1 MKKFFFSKIIKLFC
15 FSIFFQNN
23 NTERIF
29 TSLRIDVQHTRICS
43 PFANHLHTRTRVH
56 DWKNK
61 QKQAKNTI
69 FSRHFWTPKIVKKW
83 GFPQKKWG
91 QNWKI
96 IKSLREKVQN
106 SLNYISWTYQG
117 KLARFVEMIEKT
129 QDFTNY
135 GGGSF
140 WKSSYVWMC
149 MNTQIRLDLY
159 GLWSCA
165 KRFHYFFISMTVFE
179 HSDRDLLKSVEFL
192 WFPFSLHFHFSSF
205 TQRILFSS
213 YKLRNRP
220 TKNPPKPP

>member
-1 MKKFFFSKIIKLFC
+1 MF
-15 FSIFFQNN
+15 
-23 NTERIF
+23 
-29 TSLRIDVQHTRICS
+29 S
-43 PFANHLHTRTRVH
+43 PFTNLFHTRTRVH

-140 WKSSYVWMC
+140 WKSSFAGFLAPYFKKKKNNYPIGLNLHILMKLIIIPLYKHIICTYMTFVYV
-149 MNTQIRLDLY
+149 
-159 GLWSCA
+159 A
-165 KRFHYFFISMTVFE
+165 MTYLE
-179 HSDRDLLKSVEFL
+179 
-192 WFPFSLHFHFSSF
+192 
-205 TQRILFSS
+205 
-213 YKLRNRP
+213 KLTNVI
-220 TKNPPKPP
+220 